1 MAQSNLL
8 TQKIGLHRTLAEKL
22 TTIYSQKNH
31 DYGDSFGET
40 FRKLGPISAIT
51 RMSDKFN
58 RLCSLITLPDEERKV
73 KDESIE
79 DTLMD
84 LANYAIMTLL
94 EMQMKKN
101 EATHDTSGSIS
112 SISYDDETA
121 LTPTTTTTTIT
132 TNTTNTPKKKHEVEM
147 AVNNGQTADPVTVI
161 TTRLEKIIKAEN
173 IVLYFNSTEQL
184 YDLMQYFNELKNI
197 KIDNTVSHPLTIS
210 SLTIGNSL
218 ASITCLNMPQHG
230 YVVVYKSVVPR
241 QDYHLGYCES
251 PHDIE
256 GSFGVISCSELFNL
270 TSSNFD
276 QEGNYRFTQ
285 KI

>member
-22 TTIYSQKNH
+22 TTIYAQKNH

-51 RMSDKFN
+51 RMEDKFN

-94 EMQMKKN
+94 EMQMKKD
-101 EATHDTSGSIS
+101 EAVHDTSGSIS
-112 SISYDDETA
+112 SSSYA
-121 LTPTTTTTTIT
+121 TTTS
-132 TNTTNTPKKKHEVEM
+132 TNTSKKKHEVEM
-147 AVNNGQTADPVTVI
+147 TVNSGQTVDPVTVI
-161 TTRLEKIIKAEN
+161 TPRLEKIMKAEN

-184 YDLMQYFNELKNI
+184 DDLIQYFKELKNI
-197 KIDNTVSHPLTIS
+197 RIDNTFSTSSLTVS

-218 ASITCLNMPQHG
+218 ASITSLKMPQHG
-230 YVVVYKSVVPR
+230 YVVVYKSVVPNK
-241 QDYHLGYCES
+241 DYHLGYCES

-270 TSSNFD
+270 TSPNFD
-276 QEGNYRFTQ
+276 QEGNYRFAQ